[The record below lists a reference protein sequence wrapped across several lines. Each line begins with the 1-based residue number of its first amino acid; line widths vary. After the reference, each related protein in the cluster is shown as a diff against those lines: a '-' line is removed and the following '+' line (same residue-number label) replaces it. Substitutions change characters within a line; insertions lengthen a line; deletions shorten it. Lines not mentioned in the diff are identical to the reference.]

1 MVDTRV
7 LIVCCILTAF
17 LSACVSKGK
26 YLELESDLVQTRQ
39 QAAEGQ
45 KKLQTLQSRYEH
57 LETNYRD
64 LEGKN
69 LQLADRVENVTLEL
83 KKERSVVEEKNQMIE
98 HLQDTRRR
106 IEAGLKDQIAAQT
119 IKLEEIEG
127 KLKVTF
133 VDKILFNSG
142 SVQINPRGQELL
154 LEFAQSFQDNGA
166 QNIVVEGHT
175 DDVKVGTALKS
186 RFPSNWELSTARAAA
201 VVRFLHERAGL
212 EAERLSATG
221 YGYFRPV
228 ASNDSEEGRSQN
240 RRIEILLVPL
250 R

>member
-1 MVDTRV
+1 MANLKV
-7 LIVCCILTAF
+7 LSLFCVFVFL

-39 QAAEGQ
+39 QAAEGE
-45 KKLQTLQSRYEH
+45 KKLQALQSKYEH
-57 LETNYRD
+57 LETNYSD

-69 LQLADRVENVTLEL
+69 LQLANRVENVTLEL
-83 KKERSVVEEKNQMIE
+83 HKERNVVEEKNEMIE
-98 HLQDTRRR
+98 HLEDTRKK
-106 IEAGLKDQIAAQT
+106 IEAGLKEQIAAQT

-127 KLKVTF
+127 KLKITF
-133 VDKILFNSG
+133 VDKILFDSG
-142 SVQINPRGQELL
+142 SVKINPRGQELL
-154 LEFAQSFQDNGA
+154 LEFAQSFRDNGA

-175 DDVKVGTALKS
+175 DDVKVGEALKH

-201 VVRFLHERAGL
+201 VVRFLHEQAGL
-212 EAERLSATG
+212 EAERLSAAG